1 MRLRNDKRR
10 KTDDRPEDPP
20 TTSAPATG
28 PRGAAVPAVPVGK
41 AAVGALGALALSTG
55 ALESAVTPT
64 LPLLQRELDMSPAE
78 GALLGIVLLITGALI
93 TPLAGR
99 LGDRHGGKR
108 ILIRLMAVVCAGG
121 LVSALAPN
129 LPVLLLGQ
137 VLQGAMVG
145 ALPLSFVVVRT
156 HLPAGEAK
164 VAIGVVSGLFVG
176 GGMVGMLAAGPVA
189 EELSRH
195 WMFALPTIAVI
206 GATLLVNRLM
216 PNDPPGRSDDA
227 GTDWPGLLL
236 LSGTLVT
243 LMLVLALAPDLASQP
258 LVLCALV
265 AALAVF
271 VTGWVAVERRAAAPM
286 IDLRMLARPAMW
298 KACVLTFVICVGTST
313 AVYLVPQLF
322 DETGDGYGFGAG
334 ATEIGFFLLPGAVA
348 ASLAGPLGGIGDR
361 RFGSRAMVTAGV
373 VVLATSLFALAAVH
387 TEVWHLV
394 VGKALIALASGL
406 CVTAMMTSTATSV
419 DRSDTGIATSLILVT
434 RVLGYAVGGQLGG
447 ALLTAGTPSGADVA
461 AESAY
466 VTGFVIAGAVMVPA
480 LLVTRTMGKGVKG

>member
-1 MRLRNDKRR
+1 MTETLL
-10 KTDDRPEDPP
+10 PP
-20 TTSAPATG
+20 V
-28 PRGAAVPAVPVGK
+28 RIGK
-41 AAVGALGALALSTG
+41 AAVGALGMLSLSTG
-55 ALESAVTPT
+55 ALESVVTPT

-78 GALLGIVLLITGALI
+78 GALLSIVLLITGALV
-93 TPLAGR
+93 TPLAGKF
-99 LGDRHGGKR
+99 GDRYGGKR
-108 ILIRLMAVVCAGG
+108 ILILLMAVVSVGG

-145 ALPLSFVVVRT
+145 ALPLSFIVVRKN
-156 HLPAGEAK
+156 LPAGESK

-176 GGMVGMLAAGPVA
+176 GGMVGTLMAGPVA
-189 EELSRH
+189 EALSRH

-206 GATLLVNRLM
+206 GATLLVHRLM

-227 GTDWPGLLL
+227 GIDWPGLLL

-243 LMLVLALAPDLASQP
+243 LMLVLALAPDLASRP

-265 AALAVF
+265 VALAAS

-286 IDLRMLARPAMW
+286 IDLRMLARPAIW
-298 KACVLTFVICVGTST
+298 KACALTFVICLGTSM

-322 DETGDGYGFGAG
+322 DETGDGYGFGAS
-334 ATEIGFFLLPGAVA
+334 ATQIGFFLLPGAIA
-348 ASLAGPLGGIGDR
+348 ATLAGPLGGIGDR
-361 RFGSRAMVTAGV
+361 RFGSRAVVTAGV
-373 VVLATSLFALAAVH
+373 VLTAASLVALAAVH

-394 VGKALIALASGL
+394 VGKALIALANGL

-419 DRSDTGIATSLILVT
+419 DRGDTGIATSLILVS
-434 RVLGYAVGGQLGG
+434 RVLGYAVGGQLSG
-447 ALLTAGTPSGADVA
+447 ALLTAATPSGSDVA

-466 VTGFVIAGAVMVPA
+466 VTGFVIAGAVTASA
-480 LLVTRTMGKGVKG
+480 LLVTRTMDKGVKG